1 MVDMAEIDQDLIEKY
16 RGIESLPFK
25 PMENSSIAVKIVDD
39 RGIES
44 MKIFSIGAQTG
55 LENG

>member
-44 MKIFSIGAQTG
+44 MKIFSIGAA
-55 LENG
+55 